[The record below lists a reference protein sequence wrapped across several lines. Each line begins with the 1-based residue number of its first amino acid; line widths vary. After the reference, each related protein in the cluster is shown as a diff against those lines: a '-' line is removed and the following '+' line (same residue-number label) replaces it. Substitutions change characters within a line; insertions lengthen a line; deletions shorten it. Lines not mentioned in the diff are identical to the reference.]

1 MLEILRS
8 IVESVANAKSSSEAF
23 RVVIDGVNKAIGA
36 EVCSLYCIDYE
47 RRKYR
52 LMANRGLNAKLV
64 GRIEIPFFKGLVG
77 LVAERE
83 ELINLQQ
90 ASSHPRF
97 LRIPELNE
105 EAFETFLGVPIL
117 HQRRLQGILVVQR
130 PHSHDFGSDEESFL
144 VTLSAQLGGLLAR
157 ININDFFSK
166 GPFTHS
172 SPQITGIPGAMGVA
186 VAPVYL
192 LLPPAELEKVPDRKT
207 DDIEAEIT
215 YFQKALEQTQKQVI
229 KLGEQIGDRLPT
241 DTAALFDAYQKMLA
255 KESLGHEVES
265 VIRNGWRASTAIRR
279 VINSHVQVLE
289 QVADPY
295 LKERAADLRDLGRR
309 ILSNIK
315 NPDSSPEKDIK
326 EPVIVIADEISPSML
341 AEVPKDKLRGI
352 VSVRGSLTSH
362 VTILAKAL
370 NVPAVLG
377 IPNISLS
384 ALEGKTIVLDGYKGF
399 IDIAPNKSVIKAY
412 QQIIQDEK
420 KVAADLAKLQAKK
433 GITADGQDVPLYIN
447 TGLYADLVK
456 SRQSG
461 VSGIGLYRSEIPFMH
476 MERFPSE
483 DEQTQIYRE
492 VLAIFHGYPV
502 AMRTL
507 DVGADKE
514 LPYFSYEESN
524 PYLGWRGIR
533 VTLDHPEIF
542 LAQVRAMLK
551 ASINLNNLQI
561 TLPMISHVEEI
572 DESLKL
578 IRKAY
583 KEIQEEYSDTILAFP
598 KIGAMIEVPSAVV
611 MAESIAKKVD
621 YFSIGSNDL
630 TQYLLA
636 VDRHNSHVAN
646 LFDALHPA
654 VIHSIKQ
661 VIQAAK
667 KHQIP
672 ASLCGE
678 IAGDPLG
685 ALAYTGL
692 GVDALS
698 MNTNSMPRVKK
709 LLACFTMAELR
720 HAANEVLK
728 LESSTAIRQYLSQR
742 LDDKNLGGLIRA
754 GR

>member
-1 MLEILRS
+1 MLDTLRS
-8 IVESVANAKSSSEAF
+8 IVEAVANAKSSNEAF
-23 RVVIDGVNKAIGA
+23 RVVINGVNEAIGA

-47 RRKYR
+47 RKKYR
-52 LMANRGLNAKLV
+52 LMANRGLNAKVV

-83 ELINLQQ
+83 ELINLTQ
-90 ASSHPRF
+90 ATSHPRF
-97 LRIPELNE
+97 LLIPELNE

-117 HQRRLQGILVVQR
+117 HQRKLEGILVVQR
-130 PHSHDFGSDEESFL
+130 RHSHDFGSDEESFL

-157 ININDFFSK
+157 LNINDFFSK
-166 GPFTHS
+166 KHLAHS
-172 SPQITGIPGAMGVA
+172 SPEISGIPGAMGVA
-186 VAPVYL
+186 VAPCYL
-192 LLPPAELEKVPDRKT
+192 LLPPAELEKVPERKT
-207 DDIEAEIT
+207 DDIESELH
-215 YFQKALEQTQKQVI
+215 YFQKALAQTQKQVS
-229 KLGEQIGDRLPT
+229 KLSNQISGQLPN

-255 KESLGHEVES
+255 KESLGNEVEN
-265 VIRNGWRASTAIRR
+265 VIRAGWRASTAVRR

-295 LKERAADLRDLGRR
+295 LKERASDLRDLGRR
-309 ILSNIK
+309 LLSNLKKTDTSLEQEIK
-315 NPDSSPEKDIK
+315 G
-326 EPVIVIADEISPSML
+326 PVIIIAQEISPSML
-341 AEVPKDKLRGI
+341 AEVPKDKLKGI

-384 ALEGKTIVLDGYKGF
+384 ALEGKTIVLDGYKG
-399 IDIAPNKSVIKAY
+399 IVNIAPKKSIMSAY
-412 QQIIQDEK
+412 RQIIQDEE
-420 KVAADLAKLQAKK
+420 KVAAELAKLHSKK
-433 GITADGQDVPLYIN
+433 AITADGQDVPLYIN

-456 SRQSG
+456 SRKSG

-483 DEQTQIYRE
+483 EEQTQIYRE
-492 VLAIFHGYPV
+492 VLAIFNGYPV

-514 LPYFSYEESN
+514 LPYFSFQEKN

-561 TLPMISHVEEI
+561 TLPMISQVEEVDTSI
-572 DESLKL
+572 KL
-578 IRKAY
+578 IQKAHR
-583 KEIQEEYSDTILAFP
+583 EIQEEFSDTKLPFP

-611 MAESIAKKVD
+611 LADNIAQRVD
-621 YFSIGSNDL
+621 YLSIGSNDL

-654 VIHSIKQ
+654 VIQSIQQ
-661 VIQAAK
+661 VILAGK

-672 ASLCGE
+672 
-678 IAGDPLG
+678 
-685 ALAYTGL
+685 T
-692 GVDALS
+692 
-698 MNTNSMPRVKK
+698 
-709 LLACFTMAELR
+709 
-720 HAANEVLK
+720 
-728 LESSTAIRQYLSQR
+728 
-742 LDDKNLGGLIRA
+742 
-754 GR
+754 